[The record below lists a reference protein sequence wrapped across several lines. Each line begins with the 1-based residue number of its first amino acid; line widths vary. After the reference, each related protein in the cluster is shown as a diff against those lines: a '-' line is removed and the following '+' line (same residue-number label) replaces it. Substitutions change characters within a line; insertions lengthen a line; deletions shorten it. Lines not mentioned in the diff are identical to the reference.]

1 MATATG
7 MARSR
12 LLLVDFA
19 CCASSSL
26 RLMIAKRRRFAFAA
40 FRFRPF
46 DALHR
51 VMRDGVFSQR
61 YSNSDAS
68 EESRCRIVLPPSSRR
83 LRSSRQAMMCAR
95 VTVRN
100 SSGRTMPV
108 KRIKSRIAFL

>member
-12 LLLVDFA
+12 LLLVDSA

-26 RLMIAKRRRFAFAA
+26 RLMIAQRRRFAFAA

-51 VMRDGVFSQR
+51 VMRDGVFLAEIFEQ
-61 YSNSDAS
+61 
-68 EESRCRIVLPPSSRR
+68 
-83 LRSSRQAMMCAR
+83 
-95 VTVRN
+95 
-100 SSGRTMPV
+100 
-108 KRIKSRIAFL
+108 